1 MDDTIKIAF
10 KKNLNKFNFSST
22 IGVAIDSNVNIKTIL
37 NVHAYLFDEKIEC
50 GNGKAILTGK
60 IGLKVLYIDTD
71 GISNTITD
79 SQAISENIIDSAIT
93 NDSFVIISNQ
103 TVVANV
109 ISSDGV
115 LKLNCDVS
123 LLPIMYLNIPMN
135 NNHEHNEKTICRKSE
150 VNVSTITSK
159 INSSFD
165 YSTNFETKYSI
176 SKILCHDSYFS
187 LLNCVSRDNAVLIE
201 GKLHS
206 HLLFETDENGETRK
220 KELIDTF
227 NVATE
232 IPVEHISPEN
242 EVELCFKIDKNSE
255 AISTDIEDDNSIITI
270 KNHINVYGVCTKN
283 INVEIVDDMF
293 STKNELEIA
302 TSEREFIIFKK
313 LEYINNKI
321 YGELTLS
328 DNEPAID
335 ELISNLNITPEITN
349 SYIKNGTLQI
359 EGIVS
364 SHLTYI
370 DENKNCQHKHIEL
383 PFILDTKM
391 EMENA
396 ENAHENVNILDCK
409 IKVKRG
415 TIIEI
420 EYAVEICVY
429 AHQKEQRKIINNVVL
444 GKEINLGN
452 YDYQIYLAKPGESR
466 WELCKRIK
474 ISPEELELTNK
485 DLPLVMNGGEKII
498 IKRS

>member
-1 MDDTIKIAF
+1 MDETIKIAF
-10 KKNLNKFNFSST
+10 KKNLNKFNFNST

-60 IGLKVLYIDTD
+60 IGLKVLYVDTD

-79 SQAISENIIDSAIT
+79 SQAISENILDSALT
-93 NDSFVIISNQ
+93 SDSYVIISNP
-103 TVVANV
+103 TIVANV

-115 LKLNCDVS
+115 LKVGCDIS

-135 NNHEHNEKTICRKSE
+135 RNFEQNEKTIYKKSE
-150 VNVSTITSK
+150 VKTSTITSN

-165 YSTNFETKYSI
+165 YNTNFETKDII
-176 SKILCHDSYFS
+176 SKILCHDTYFS
-187 LLNCVSRDNAVLIE
+187 LLNCVARDNAIYIE

-206 HLLFETDENGETRK
+206 RLLYETDENGEIRK
-220 KELIDTF
+220 KELFDTF

-232 IPVEHISPEN
+232 ISDNNVNTDS
-242 EVELCFKIDKNSE
+242 EVELCFKIDKHNE
-255 AISTDIEDDNSIITI
+255 NITTDIEDDNSIITI
-270 KNHINVYGVCTKN
+270 KNHIKACGICSKN

-293 STKNELEIA
+293 STQNELELA
-302 TSEREFIIFKK
+302 KSERDFINFKK
-313 LEYINNKI
+313 AECTNNKI
-321 YGELTLS
+321 YGEITLS
-328 DNEPAID
+328 DKEPAID

-383 PFILDTKM
+383 PFVLDTKIPM
-391 EMENA
+391 ETIEDS
-396 ENAHENVNILDCK
+396 HETINILDCHV
-409 IKVKRG
+409 KVKRG

-420 EYAVEICVY
+420 EYAVEISVY
-429 AHQKEQRKIINNVVL
+429 SCTKEHRQMINNVVI
-444 GKEINLGN
+444 GKEISFGN

-485 DLPLVMNGGEKII
+485 ELPLIMNGGEKII
-498 IKRS
+498 IKR